1 MSALARL
8 ATVLA
13 AAAVLAAPT
22 GCAKKLERQLVAP
35 GDAAHLDRDS
45 RFLKAHMKNGDVIV
59 FGRWQVNELRREV
72 SGPARRYD
80 VDREPMA
87 ARLTTIR
94 IDDVAIF
101 ETNVARNSRSVAG
114 MAIVTGIS
122 AAVTVACLA
131 NPKACFG
138 SCPTFY
144 IDDGRRPVLMAEGFS
159 DSIAPSLEA
168 DDLDALPAARATQ
181 EGRLVITM
189 TNEALETHVVRH
201 VDVLAAPRAPGER
214 VFATPA
220 GVLRRAPALATLLSC
235 RDSAGADCAA
245 RLRGLDGDERVSQTD
260 GVDLATRETLD
271 LEFPAPA
278 PGQLAPR
285 GLVLA
290 SRQTLLSTY
299 VLYQALAWVGGDIG
313 TVLAALERRSDA
325 GAGPDASKR
334 GPGPDASDVHALL
347 GFIEVQVP
355 DGAGGFRTIGQLG
368 ETGPL
373 ATDVKLLELPAG
385 AGQHVRLRVAR
396 GHFRLDWAALATLG
410 DAVTPVRVRPSRVV
424 GQTPDPRRGLV
435 TLPGDRVRFEYQL
448 PPGDHELFLDT
459 RGYYL
464 EWMRDEWLREQ
475 APLKA
480 ARLLLSP
487 AGALRELAP
496 AFKRVEPEM
505 ERLFWASRFRR
516 RDSAR
521 LPSGSGVPAAASALP
536 PPPALE
542 VRP

>member
-8 ATVLA
+8 ASVFA
-13 AAAVLAAPT
+13 AALLAT
-22 GCAKKLERQLVAP
+22 GCPKKLERQLVAP
-35 GDAAHLDRDS
+35 GDAAYLDRDS

-59 FGRWQVNELRREV
+59 FGRWQVNEVRREV
-72 SGPARRYD
+72 TGPARRYD

-87 ARLTTIR
+87 PRLTTIR

-168 DDLDALPAARATQ
+168 DDLDALPAAHPQ
-181 EGRLVITM
+181 DGRLVITM

-201 VDVLAAPRAPGER
+201 VDVLAATRAPGER

-220 GVLRRAPALATLLSC
+220 AVLRRAPALATLASC
-235 RDSAGADCAA
+235 QDSAGADCAA
-245 RLRGLDGDERVSQTD
+245 ALRGLDGVERVSQTD
-260 GVDLATRETLD
+260 GIDLATRETIE
-271 LEFPAPA
+271 LEFPALA
-278 PGQLAPR
+278 PGDLAPR

-313 TVLAALERRSDA
+313 AVLAALERRSDA
-325 GAGPDASKR
+325 AGAGTRAGKR

-385 AGQHVRLRVAR
+385 TGPKLRLRVAR

-410 DAVTPVRVRPSRVV
+410 DAVTPVRVRPTRVV

-480 ARLLLSP
+480 ARLLLAP
-487 AGALRELAP
+487 ADALRELAP

-516 RDSAR
+516 QDSAR
-521 LPSGSGVPAAASALP
+521 LPSGSGVPAAAPTLG
-536 PPPALE
+536 

>member
-1 MSALARL
+1 MFVLARL
-8 ATVLA
+8 APVLA
-13 AAAVLAAPT
+13 VAAVLAAPT

-80 VDREPMA
+80 VDREPMT

-122 AAVTVACLA
+122 TAVTVACLA

-144 IDDGRRPVLMAEGFS
+144 LDDGQRPVLMAEGFS

-168 DDLDALPAARATQ
+168 DDLDALPAARPHD
-181 EGRLVITM
+181 GRLVVTM

-214 VFATPA
+214 VFATPS
-220 GVLRRAPALATLLSC
+220 GVLRRAPALATLVGC
-235 RDSAGADCAA
+235 HDSAGAPCQPA
-245 RLRGLDGDERVSQTD
+245 LRGLDGDERVSQTD
-260 GVDLATRETLD
+260 GVDLASRETID
-271 LEFPAPA
+271 LEFPALA
-278 PGQLAPR
+278 PGDLAPR

-313 TVLAALERRSDA
+313 AVLAALERRSDA
-325 GAGPDASKR
+325 AGAGASKR

-355 DGAGGFRTIGQLG
+355 DGAGGFRTVGQLG

-385 AGQHVRLRVAR
+385 AGQQVRLRIAR

-424 GQTPDPRRGLV
+424 GQTPDARRGLV

-448 PPGDHELFLDT
+448 PPGDHELFLHT

-464 EWMRDEWLREQ
+464 EWMRDEWLREH

-487 AGALRELAP
+487 AAALRELAP

-521 LPSGSGVPAAASALP
+521 LPSGSGVPAAAPTLSTP
-536 PPPALE
+536 G